1 LATSGLERKRQARGW
16 RTTAKRSGAVARL
29 PLKVGLDVSRPSELF
44 EERLGED
51 LVERDVELLA
61 PRDGDPLL
69 EAYAGVR
76 RSAPHRGGHRGRSI
90 THRI

>member
-1 LATSGLERKRQARGW
+1 MG
-16 RTTAKRSGAVARL
+16 
-29 PLKVGLDVSRPSELF
+29 RPGELF

-61 PRDGDPLL
+61 PRDGDPLM

-76 RSAPHRGGHRGRSI
+76 RSAPHRGVI
-90 THRI
+90 EEDP